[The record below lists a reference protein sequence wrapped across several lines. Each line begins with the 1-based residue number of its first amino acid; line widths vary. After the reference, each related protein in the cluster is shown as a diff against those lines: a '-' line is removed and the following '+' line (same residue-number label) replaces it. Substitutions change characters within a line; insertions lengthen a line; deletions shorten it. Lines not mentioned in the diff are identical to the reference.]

1 MASNNTRFYKYIQMH
16 INTLKKQRKHTERD
30 RWCSSMLCVY
40 STEYKISFTFILWFE
55 CENSEQ
61 HTDNM
66 GVMIKFR
73 KIKASYLGMPHKRAV
88 NVYKSFVNTLVIRL
102 F

>member
-1 MASNNTRFYKYIQMH
+1 MGSNNTRFYKYIQMH
-16 INTLKKQRKHTERD
+16 INTLKKQRKHIERD

-73 KIKASYLGMPHKRAV
+73 KIKAE
-88 NVYKSFVNTLVIRL
+88 L
-102 F
+102 FRYAAQESCKCLQIICKHACN

>member
-1 MASNNTRFYKYIQMH
+1 MG
-16 INTLKKQRKHTERD
+16 
-30 RWCSSMLCVY
+30 
-40 STEYKISFTFILWFE
+40 FE

-73 KIKASYLGMPHKRAV
+73 KIKAELLRYAAQESCKWLQIICEHAC
-88 NVYKSFVNTLVIRL
+88 N
-102 F
+102 